1 MDFDANI
8 WMHMYGYIFTCI
20 GGWIWIYVGH
30 KATCGGERG
39 LRIGFGY
46 MWAIYLHIWGV
57 GFGYMWAIRLP
68 VVVKED

>member
-1 MDFDANI
+1 M
-8 WMHMYGYIFTCI
+8 
-20 GGWIWIYVGH
+20 GH

-39 LRIGFGY
+39 LRIGFGN